1 MRQSDTGAKKNY
13 LRHAKRNFSMNPSK
27 SHMAGRRFT
36 SRHFTSRGFTS
47 RSFAGCRLAPLAA
60 VFGITLW
67 STAAALD
74 PSPPPTSTLQEITV
88 IGTTPVPGLSI
99 DIDKVPGNVQSVLAG
114 DLTRNGTASL
124 SGALSSHLGSM
135 SINDTLADPF
145 QPDILY
151 RGFAASPVLGTP
163 QGLAVYQNGVRINEA
178 FGDSVN
184 WDLIPDIA
192 INRVDI
198 VTSSPLYGLNALGGA
213 MAVTMKNGFTYQGTP
228 AVVSGGS
235 FNPRTGSAEVG
246 FNQGLFG
253 LYAAVRA
260 LDEDGWRL
268 FAHDVVRQ
276 YYMDLS
282 LHGDQISVDLSYS
295 RANNRLF
302 GPGAAPVQ
310 SLALSPQ
317 AVFTGPQANLNNVDF
332 ATLNASYALTD
343 ALAVQGVAYLRN
355 YRQYVSN
362 GNAAN
367 ITACTTAADAGSLC
381 QPDGVTPLTNA
392 DGAILPDISN
402 GGDRIL
408 GENNFE
414 FIHSQTWGGSLQV
427 TDSRRL
433 SGHDNQFAMGAT
445 VDASHT
451 NYLSGTQVGI
461 IDASLIVEPST
472 LFVDTPE
479 GTAFPA
485 TPVILNADTKYYGL
499 YGTDTFDVNSSLAV
513 TLSGRYNIAKV
524 DLSDQRGTNLNGR
537 NRFTHFNPAA
547 GATYKLSPKIT
558 AFAGFSINNRA
569 PTASEIE
576 CSDPLRPCLLP
587 SSLAGDPPTLK
598 QVIAH
603 TSELGVRGQAATAT
617 GRLSWNASMFRTDLD
632 DDIYGIAT
640 SVSAGFFQNIGS
652 TRRQG
657 VETGMN
663 YQGQQWSVYGQYSYI
678 DATFRSPL
686 TMNSPF
692 NPFRDVNGYIHV
704 LRGDRLP
711 GIPRNR
717 FKIGADYAVSSNWTV
732 GASMVWVTDQF
743 YRGDEANQN
752 PPLPGYTVVGLR
764 SSYRVG
770 KQLELFA
777 NIQNLFDKRYATFGL
792 FGDPTGVN
800 APGIPSDA
808 ASNDPRVDNR
818 FQNPAA
824 PRSVFGGVRLTF

>member
-1 MRQSDTGAKKNY
+1 
-13 LRHAKRNFSMNPSK
+13 MNPLK
-27 SHMAGRRFT
+27 SHRTGRHFTGRRFA
-36 SRHFTSRGFTS
+36 GGGC
-47 RSFAGCRLAPLAA
+47 AGCRLAAHAA
-60 VFGITLW
+60 VLGMGLW

-74 PSPPPTSTLQEITV
+74 PSPPHTSTLQEILV

-99 DIDKVPGNVQSVLAG
+99 DIDKVPGNVQSVFAG
-114 DLTRNGTASL
+114 DLATNGTASL
-124 SGALSSHLGSM
+124 TGALSSHLSSM
-135 SINDTLADPF
+135 SISDALADPF

-163 QGLAVYQNGVRINEA
+163 QGLAVYQDGVRINEA

-213 MAVTMKNGFTYQGTP
+213 MAVTMKNGFTYQGTR
-228 AVVSGGS
+228 AQFGGGS
-235 FNPRTGSAEVG
+235 FNQRTGSAEVG
-246 FNQGLFG
+246 FNEGSFG
-253 LYAAVRA
+253 LYAAARA

-268 FAHDVVRQ
+268 FAHDTVRQ

-282 LHGDQISVDLSYS
+282 LHGDQISVDLSYA

-310 SLALSPQ
+310 SLALDPQ
-317 AVFTGPQANLNNVDF
+317 AVFTGPQANLDNVDF

-355 YRQYVSN
+355 YRQTVSN
-362 GNAAN
+362 GNGTGL
-367 ITACTTAADAGSLC
+367 IACTTAAATGSLC
-381 QPDGVTPLTNA
+381 QSDGVTPLTNA
-392 DGAILPDISN
+392 DGALLPDISN
-402 GGDRIL
+402 GGTRIL
-408 GENNFE
+408 GQNNFE
-414 FIHSQTWGGSLQV
+414 FIHSQTWGGSLQL
-427 TDSRRL
+427 TDSQRL
-433 SGHDNQFAMGAT
+433 SGHDNQFAVGAT

-451 NYLSGTQVGI
+451 NFSSGTQIGI
-461 IDASLIVEPST
+461 IDASLIVEPSA

-479 GTAFPA
+479 GTGFAA
-485 TPVILNADTKYYGL
+485 TPVILNADTKYYGV
-499 YGTDTFDVNSSLAV
+499 YGTDTFDVNSALAV
-513 TLSGRYNIAKV
+513 TLSGRYNVAKV
-524 DLSDQRGTNLNGR
+524 DLSDQRGTNLNDR

-547 GATYKLSPKIT
+547 GATYKLSPRIT
-558 AFAGFSINNRA
+558 AFGGFSINNRA

-587 SSLAGDPPTLK
+587 SSLAADPPTLK

-603 TSELGVRGQAATAT
+603 TAEFGVRGQTATAT
-617 GRLSWNASMFRTDLD
+617 GRLSWNASMFRTDLA

-640 SVSAGFFQNIGS
+640 SVSTGFFQNIGS

-657 VETGMN
+657 VETGIQ
-663 YQGQQWSVYGQYSYI
+663 YQGRQWSAYGQYSYI

-686 TMNSPF
+686 TMNSPS
-692 NPFRDVNGYIHV
+692 NPFREANGYIHV

-711 GIPRNR
+711 GIPKNR
-717 FKIGADYAVSSNWTV
+717 FKIGADYAVSSNWSV
-732 GASMVWVTDQF
+732 GASLVRVTDQF
-743 YRGDEANQN
+743 YRGDESNQN
-752 PPLPGYTVVGLR
+752 PPLPGYTVVSLR
-764 SSYRVG
+764 SSYRVFE
-770 KQLELFA
+770 QLEIFA
-777 NIQNLFDKRYATFGL
+777 NIQNLFDERYATYGL

-800 APGIPSDA
+800 APGIPTDA
-808 ASNDPRVDNR
+808 PSNDPRVDDR